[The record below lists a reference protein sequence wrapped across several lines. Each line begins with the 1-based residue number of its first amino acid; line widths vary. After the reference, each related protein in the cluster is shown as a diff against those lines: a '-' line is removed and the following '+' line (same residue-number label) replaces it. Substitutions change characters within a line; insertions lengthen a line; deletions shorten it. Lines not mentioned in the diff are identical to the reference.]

1 MARYARCDRV
11 EAMALIDHMRIS
23 ATAGRGGDGVVR
35 WLHMKGKEFGGPAG
49 GDGGKGGNVVFE
61 GIRDIAALARYRYT
75 KEFRAEDGAPG
86 EGNNKHGKNGAD
98 MIVYVPVGSV
108 VTNTATGDVFEILE
122 HGEQY
127 VVHKGGAGGLGNQN
141 FKSSVN
147 QNPKEA
153 TKGKKGQTGDI
164 DIELKLIADAGL
176 IGFPNAGKSSLL
188 NELTRAKSKIGAY
201 AFTTLDPNLGS
212 FYGYILAD
220 IPGLIEGAS
229 SGKGLGHKFLKHVE
243 RTKLLIHLVSA
254 DQDNVSE
261 AYKTIR
267 GELAAF
273 DEGLASKQELVVLS
287 RTDLVPDQKELAG
300 KIKELALVS
309 GVQVLPLSVLDS
321 ASVKAFSDHLSKV
334 LGE

>member
-1 MARYARCDRV
+1 MAHLWQQER
-11 EAMALIDHMRIS
+11 
-23 ATAGRGGDGVVR
+23 
-35 WLHMKGKEFGGPAG
+35 
-49 GDGGKGGNVVFE
+49 
-61 GIRDIAALARYRYT
+61 
-75 KEFRAEDGAPG
+75 
-86 EGNNKHGKNGAD
+86 
-98 MIVYVPVGSV
+98 
-108 VTNTATGDVFEILE
+108 
-122 HGEQY
+122 
-127 VVHKGGAGGLGNQN
+127 GNQN

-220 IPGLIEGAS
+220 IPGLIKGAS

-254 DQDNVSE
+254 DQDNVAE

-287 RTDLVPDQKELAG
+287 RTDLVPDQEELSS
-300 KIKELALVS
+300 KIKELEIVS
-309 GVQVLPLSVLDS
+309 GARVLPLSVLDS
-321 ASVKAFSDHLSKV
+321 TSVKTFSDELSKV

>member
-1 MARYARCDRV
+1 
-11 EAMALIDHMRIS
+11 MALIDHMKIE

-75 KEFRAEDGAPG
+75 KECKAEDGAPG
-86 EGNNKHGKNGAD
+86 EGNNKHGKNGED
-98 MIVYVPVGSV
+98 MVMYVPIGSV
-108 VTNTATGDVFEILE
+108 VTNTTTGDVFEILE
-122 HGEQY
+122 HGQQY
-127 VVHKGGAGGLGNQN
+127 IVLKGGAGGLGNQN

-147 QNPKEA
+147 QNPKQA

-212 FYGYILAD
+212 FYGFILAD

-229 SGKGLGHKFLKHVE
+229 GGKGLGHKFLKHVE

-254 DQDNVSE
+254 DQDDITK
-261 AYKTIR
+261 AYNTIR

-273 DEGLASKQELVVLS
+273 DAELAGKQELVVLS
-287 RTDLVPDQKELAG
+287 RTDLVADPKELSK
-300 KIKELALVS
+300 KIKELEVAS
-309 GVQVLPLSVLDS
+309 EATVLPLSVLDTGS
-321 ASVKAFSDHLSKV
+321 LKSFSDHLSRV
-334 LGE
+334 LGS

>member
-1 MARYARCDRV
+1 MKI
-11 EAMALIDHMRIS
+11 E

-49 GDGGKGGNVVFE
+49 GDGGKGGNIVFE

-75 KEFRAEDGAPG
+75 KEFKAEDGAPG
-86 EGNNKHGKNGAD
+86 EGNNKHGKTGAD

-108 VTNTATGDVFEILE
+108 VTNTATGDVIEILE

-127 VVHKGGAGGLGNQN
+127 IFLKGGVGGLGNQN

-147 QNPKEA
+147 QNPKEF

-164 DIELKLIADAGL
+164 EIELKLIADAGL

-229 SGKGLGHKFLKHVE
+229 DGKGLGHKFLKHVE

-254 DQDNVSE
+254 DQDNVAE
-261 AYKTIR
+261 AYNTIR
-267 GELAAF
+267 RELTAF
-273 DEGLASKQELVVLS
+273 DNSLAEKQELVVLS
-287 RTDLVPDQKELAG
+287 KTDLVADKEVLQA
-300 KIKELALVS
+300 KIEELSKVSGAPVLALS
-309 GVQVLPLSVLDS
+309 LLDS
-321 ASVKAFSDHLSKV
+321 DSVKAFSEHLSKV
-334 LGE
+334 LGG

>member
-1 MARYARCDRV
+1 
-11 EAMALIDHMRIS
+11 MALIDHMRIS

-35 WLHMKGKEFGGPAG
+35 WLHAKGKEFGGPSG
-49 GDGGKGGNVVFE
+49 GDGGMGGDVVFE

-75 KEFRAEDGAPG
+75 KEFKAEDGAPG
-86 EGNNKHGKNGAD
+86 EGNNKHGKTGVD

-108 VTNTATGDVFEILE
+108 VTNTTTGDQFEILE

-127 VVHKGGAGGLGNQN
+127 VVLKGGAGGLGNEN

-147 QNPKEA
+147 QNPQQA
-153 TKGKKGQTGDI
+153 TNGKKGQAGDI

-201 AFTTLDPNLGS
+201 AFTTLDPSLGS

-243 RTKLLIHLVSA
+243 RTKILIHLVSA
-254 DQDNVSE
+254 DQDNVAE

-287 RTDLVPDQKELAG
+287 RTDLVPDQEELAS
-300 KIKELALVS
+300 KIKELQVVS
-309 GVQVLPLSVLDS
+309 GAEVLPLSILDS
-321 ASVKAFSDHLSKV
+321 DSVKAFSDHLSKV
-334 LGE
+334 LGL

>member
-1 MARYARCDRV
+1 
-11 EAMALIDHMRIS
+11 MALIDHMKIE

-49 GDGGKGGNVVFE
+49 GDGGKGGNIVFE

-75 KEFRAEDGAPG
+75 KEFKAEDGAPG
-86 EGNNKHGKNGAD
+86 EGNNKHGKTGAD

-108 VTNTATGDVFEILE
+108 VTNTATGDTIEILE
-122 HGEQY
+122 HGEQ
-127 VVHKGGAGGLGNQN
+127 HIFLKGGAGGLGNQN

-147 QNPKEA
+147 QNPKEF

-164 DIELKLIADAGL
+164 EIELKLIADAGL

-229 SGKGLGHKFLKHVE
+229 DGKGLGHKFLKHVE

-254 DQDNVSE
+254 DQDNVTE
-261 AYKTIR
+261 AYNTIR
-267 GELAAF
+267 RELTAF
-273 DEGLASKQELVVLS
+273 DNNLAEKQELVVLS
-287 RTDLVPDQKELAG
+287 KTDLVADKEVLQA
-300 KIKELALVS
+300 KIEELSKAS
-309 GVQVLPLSVLDS
+309 GAPVLPLSLLDS
-321 ASVKAFSDHLSKV
+321 DSVKSFSEHLSRV
-334 LGE
+334 LGG